1 MLIAATGLTVAALAA
16 SPLVSR
22 PLVSA
27 PSPIVADVTIAAK
40 VSPALVNRIL
50 DEASAIWRKAGFT
63 ILWQRTDPAQVVR
76 SSPAP
81 EASYVPARLRVII
94 GDARGVRRDSGVP
107 LGWVL
112 FDDTNTP
119 GPEIYLSNANAHQ
132 LLAESV
138 KPQGAI
144 ERMPRA
150 EQETLLG
157 RALGRALAHE
167 LGHYLLSSK
176 HHTERGLMQARLMAP
191 QLFSPSRERFTVDVT
206 QHDLIAARLAPP
218 LLVGR
223 AANP

>member
-1 MLIAATGLTVAALAA
+1 MLIAAAGLTVAALAA
-16 SPLVSR
+16 SPLLAR

-40 VSPALVNRIL
+40 VSPVLVNRIL

-76 SSPAP
+76 SSPA
-81 EASYVPARLRVII
+81 AAYVPARLRVIV
-94 GDARGVRRDSGVP
+94 GDARGVRRDYGVP
-107 LGWVL
+107 LGWVM

-119 GPEIYLSNANAHQ
+119 GPEIYLSNANARK

-138 KPQGAI
+138 KPLGAV
-144 ERMPRA
+144 ERMPRL

-176 HHTERGLMQARLMAP
+176 RHTERGLMQARLMAP
-191 QLFSPSRERFTVDVT
+191 ELFSPSRDRFTVDVQ
-206 QHDLIAARLAPP
+206 QHDLIATRLAPP
-218 LLVGR
+218 LLVGQI
-223 AANP
+223 ANP